1 MLFELEELAE
11 RFKLEGKLAPPNYK
25 LKTPSW
31 FLVLDER
38 SQRFS
43 LEGPYEKRD
52 YSSGVDGVYA
62 PDCQRSGRLPRP
74 FLLVDTAEYVFGI
87 PDPSKA
93 ERSKGLHD
101 EYLKLLGIAYV
112 ATKKPFFKAILE
124 YLTSVD
130 NSSIQALKTGK
141 ARALKPKDLIAFKVG
156 MVDPCSDSDVISFWN
171 EYLEKNRAG
180 NEAVC
185 LVCGKTKRIVKTLP
199 REAVIM
205 GQKCGIS
212 TFNKSPFISHGREQ
226 TENAPICFLCASSL
240 VDVIDYL
247 TRSPRA
253 EKHRK
258 VIVLDRNHPLQNQL
272 AVFWLKERLE
282 APNSNDAKKSIEME
296 EVIGAMLSM
305 DASEG
310 PPTSLSQL
318 ESLLSVPWTGSEHS
332 LEVSGNRFYLAL
344 LSANKGRMV
353 LREWLDASMD
363 VLKQNLKRYIN
374 GMKIIDPYGKYA
386 RAFSVPE
393 IINSLGIKD
402 PNLVRKLIRNAFK
415 GLPPPQ
421 SLLNKALQELH
432 NPAIFNLSKT
442 AEVKKLHAM
451 MAALKHVLFSEED
464 DKELMLMG
472 SLNPQKKETA
482 YLCGRLLSVLE
493 EAQKRASAT
502 KLNRT
507 LVDSF
512 YAAASSAPSAYLGLL
527 LNRAH
532 SSHLPKLSKEGKG
545 YLQISGLLENV
556 LSRIEE
562 TGGFPA
568 TLQPKEQAEFALGF
582 YHQRAEFRR
591 GRAMRTDKVPQ
602 GAESSLSAVS
612 GGE

>member
-25 LKTPSW
+25 LKTPNW

-62 PDCQRSGRLPRP
+62 PDCQRSSPLPRP
-74 FLLVDTAEYVFGI
+74 FLLVDKAEYVFGI

-93 ERSKGLHD
+93 ERSKGLHG
-101 EYLKLLGIAYV
+101 EYLKLLGMAYV
-112 ATKKPFFKAILE
+112 ATKIPFFKAILE
-124 YLTSVD
+124 YLKSVD
-130 NSSIQALKTGK
+130 DSSIRALTKGK
-141 ARALKPKDLIAFKVG
+141 SRALKPDDLIAFKVG
-156 MVDPCSDSDVISFWN
+156 TVDPCSDPDVISFWN
-171 EYLEKNRAG
+171 EYLEKDRAG

-185 LVCGKTKRIVKTLP
+185 LVCGNTRHIVKTLP
-199 REAVIM
+199 REVVIM

-212 TFNKSPFISHGREQ
+212 TFNKSPFISHGRKQ

-258 VIVLDRNHPLQNQL
+258 VIALDRNHPLQNQL
-272 AVFWLKERLE
+272 AVFWMKERLKAQILNEKE
-282 APNSNDAKKSIEME
+282 AIDAE
-296 EVIGAMLSM
+296 EVLGAILSV

-310 PPTSLSQL
+310 PPASLSQL
-318 ESLLSVPWTGSEHS
+318 EALLTVPWTAGDSA
-332 LEVSGNRFYLAL
+332 LEISDNRFYLAL
-344 LSANKGRMV
+344 LSSNKARMV
-353 LREWLDASMD
+353 LREWLDVSIDA
-363 VLKQNLKRYIN
+363 LKQNLKRYIN

-393 IINSLGIKD
+393 VINSLGSKD

-432 NPAIFNLSKT
+432 NPAIFNLSQKID
-442 AEVKKLHAM
+442 AKRLHAVM
-451 MAALKHVLFSEED
+451 GALKHVQFFEEED
-464 DKELMLMG
+464 EELMLME
-472 SLNPQKKETA
+472 SLNPQRKETA
-482 YLCGRLLSVLE
+482 YLCGRLLAILE
-493 EAQKRASAT
+493 EAQRRASAM

-512 YAAASSAPSAYLGLL
+512 YASASSAPSAYLGLL
-527 LNRAH
+527 LKHAH
-532 SSHLPKLSKEGKG
+532 SSHLPKLRKEGKG
-545 YLQISGLLENV
+545 YSQISRLLEDV
-556 LSRIEE
+556 LSAIKE

-591 GRAMRTDKVPQ
+591 GGATRTDKVPQ
-602 GAESSLSAVS
+602 GAESSLSKVN